1 MRWQAAITPLV
12 RFINPADSDCVVEHN
27 LPFWVS
33 PLKIEIKSE
42 EFFLFTDDS
51 VCLAKMVH
59 RKRQGTFWESL
70 FWTPAY
76 DILLDDRIVGGVD
89 FTWKGTLEM
98 RYPEVTFTLLHGA
111 RGFSNSD
118 LEWRIY
124 IMPKRH
130 VVVSAESETVLIAA
144 IFMGL
149 LSARHDW
156 Y

>member
-1 MRWQAAITPLV
+1 MA
-12 RFINPADSDCVVEHN
+12 HN
-27 LPFWVS
+27 LQLLDS
-33 PLKIEIKSE
+33 SLKTKIKNGE
-42 EFFLFTDDS
+42 LFLFTDDS

-70 FWTPAY
+70 FWADAY
-76 DILLDDRIVGGVD
+76 DILLDGRIVGGVD

-98 RYPEVTFTLLHGA
+98 QYLEERFTLPHGA
-111 RGFSNSD
+111 YNFSNRD
-118 LEWRIY
+118 LEWKIY
-124 IMPKRH
+124 IVPKRH

-149 LSARHDW
+149 LSGRHYW